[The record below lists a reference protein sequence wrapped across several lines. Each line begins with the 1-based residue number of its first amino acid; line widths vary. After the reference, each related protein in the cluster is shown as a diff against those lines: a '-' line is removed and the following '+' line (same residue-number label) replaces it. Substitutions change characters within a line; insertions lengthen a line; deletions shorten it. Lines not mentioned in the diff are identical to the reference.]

1 MPPLIFDDATLIP
14 PLLALVANVNA
25 SKCLVA
31 QYVHVMSKA
40 VLQPDSASWTAFD
53 NEHGLDVLLQRME
66 HEMNH
71 LFGAWAGKP
80 SVDPKTTKVDSIM
93 SKPLITINHYLTR
106 SDANEMMLRKKIKH
120 IAVTE
125 GSNVLGI
132 LTSKDMVT

>member
-1 MPPLIFDDATLIP
+1 MDIIKEFMSTPVLS
-14 PLLALVANVNA
+14 VNA
-25 SKCLVA
+25 DASTEEAAKEMEEKKVNCLLVKVNEESA
-31 QYVHVMSKA
+31 GIITTSDLVKRVMAK
-40 VLQPDSASWTAFD
+40 
-53 NEHGLDVLLQRME
+53 GL
-66 HEMNH
+66 
-71 LFGAWAGKP
+71 
-80 SVDPKTTKVDSIM
+80 DPKTTKVNSIM